1 MPQNAATHNILI
13 CDVASQYAGAAGIP
27 MGGRFKAAPFDAG
40 GKKVEGMSPPWL
52 QARICEEWCW
62 FGWFGLKPVHGTQR
76 FLPLVCT
83 CRALDRT
90 VSEVFRQGC
99 LAI

>member
-1 MPQNAATHNILI
+1 MSVGHSFARGENGNAVSGGEKSEGLRERSLREN
-13 CDVASQYAGAAGIP
+13 AG
-27 MGGRFKAAPFDAG
+27 RVVRRLTQTAPT
-40 GKKVEGMSPPWL
+40 L
-52 QARICEEWCW
+52 LR
-62 FGWFGLKPVHGTQR
+62 R
-76 FLPLVCT
+76 FLPKGRS

>member
-1 MPQNAATHNILI
+1 MIQVWVPAF
-13 CDVASQYAGAAGIP
+13 AGMTVGVVIHFSISVRH
-27 MGGRFKAAPFDAG
+27 GFAG
-40 GKKVEGMSPPWL
+40 GENGYAVSGVVRSEGLRERSLRENAGRVSPAVDASCAHAL
-52 QARICEEWCW
+52 
-62 FGWFGLKPVHGTQR
+62 QR
-76 FLPLVCT
+76 FLPRGRS

>member
-1 MPQNAATHNILI
+1 M
-13 CDVASQYAGAAGIP
+13 
-27 MGGRFKAAPFDAG
+27 
-40 GKKVEGMSPPWL
+40 EGMSPPWL
-52 QARICEEWCW
+52 QACICWEMLDI
-62 FGWFGLKPVHGTQR
+62 GWFGLKPGFGTQR
-76 FLPLVCT
+76 FLPWICT